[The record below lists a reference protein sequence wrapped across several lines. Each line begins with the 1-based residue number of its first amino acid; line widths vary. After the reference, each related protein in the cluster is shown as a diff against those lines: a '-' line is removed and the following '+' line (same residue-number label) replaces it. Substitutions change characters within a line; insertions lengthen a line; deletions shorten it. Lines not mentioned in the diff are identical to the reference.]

1 MMLRATEDIL
11 LVKNNVFT
19 LTPVLLSFYDEC
31 SIKDDNLFLS
41 FIVFPMMFNEKWNV
55 IKQPFRIDS
64 TLEDWKEKSRLNLKG
79 LPSRM
84 AYYRDITLRCLQYG
98 IDMGW
103 IDIDNTIVSVVEDK
117 KEEWRKSR
125 IYSEQMTNARNF
137 NKLITG
143 KSVVQIYT
151 TLDIK
156 EIWKQE

>member
-1 MMLRATEDIL
+1 MLRATEDIL

-19 LTPVLLSFYDEC
+19 LTPILLSFYDGC
-31 SIKDDNLFLS
+31 SIKEDNLFLS
-41 FIVFPMMFNEKWNV
+41 FIVFPMMFNEEWNV
-55 IKQPFRIDS
+55 NRQAFRVDS
-64 TLEDWKEKSRLNLKG
+64 TLEAWKENSKLNLKG

-103 IDIDNTIVSVVEDK
+103 IDIEKTIVSVIEEK
-117 KEEWRKSR
+117 KREWEKSETYR
-125 IYSEQMTNARNF
+125 EQMTNARNF
-137 NKLITG
+137 NKLIMG
-143 KSVVQIYT
+143 KSVAQIYT

>member
-19 LTPVLLSFYDEC
+19 LTPILLSFYDGC
-31 SIKDDNLFLS
+31 SIKEDNLFLS
-41 FIVFPMMFNEKWNV
+41 FIVFPMMFNEEWNV
-55 IKQPFRIDS
+55 NRQAFRVDS
-64 TLEDWKEKSRLNLKG
+64 TLEAWKENSKLNLKG

-103 IDIDNTIVSVVEDK
+103 IDIEKTIVSVIEEK
-117 KEEWRKSR
+117 KREWEKSETYR
-125 IYSEQMTNARNF
+125 EQMTNARNF
-137 NKLITG
+137 NKLIMG
-143 KSVVQIYT
+143 KSVAQIFT

-156 EIWKQE
+156 EIWKLE